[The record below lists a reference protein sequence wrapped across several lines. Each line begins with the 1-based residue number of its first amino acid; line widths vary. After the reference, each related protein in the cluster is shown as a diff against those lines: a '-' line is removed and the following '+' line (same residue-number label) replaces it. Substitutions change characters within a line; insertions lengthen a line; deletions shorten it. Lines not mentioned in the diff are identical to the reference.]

1 MNVTINLSRLFSA
14 WVFNLVF
21 AIVLP
26 LAYNPG
32 QLSYVPGAM
41 MLFFTGAF
49 FSTVIE
55 LCVSYY
61 SKRKQ

>member
-1 MNVTINLSRLFSA
+1 MNINVGRLFSA
-14 WVFNLVF
+14 WAVNLAV
-21 AIVLP
+21 AVLLP
-26 LAYNPG
+26 LAYTPE
-32 QLSYVPGAM
+32 QLPYPPGAM

-49 FSTVIE
+49 VSTVIE